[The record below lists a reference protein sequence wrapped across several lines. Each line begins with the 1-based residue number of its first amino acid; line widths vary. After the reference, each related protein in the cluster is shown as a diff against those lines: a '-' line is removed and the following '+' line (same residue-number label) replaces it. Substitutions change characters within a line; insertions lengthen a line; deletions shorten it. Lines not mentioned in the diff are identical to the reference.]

1 MNKKESSFM
10 GLVGI
15 EHPLRIG
22 KKLLLEKDLDSVFK
36 SMSPWSP
43 AFAVNPK
50 MWILKMRAPQAKLFE
65 FLKSCISKCEF
76 RYEKVDEKWTN
87 LSLGNI
93 FPPPRRTTPPT
104 PPKYFDLPKK
114 PKIPKFKLP
123 RLSHFHW
130 NQIQQLLDKFH
141 KKTPRNTLSTLL

>member
-15 EHPLRIG
+15 ERPLRIG

-43 AFAVNPK
+43 AFALNPK

-93 FPPPRRTTPPT
+93 FPPPRRTSPPT
-104 PPKYFDLPKK
+104 PQNILISPKN
-114 PKIPKFKLP
+114 PKFQNSNSP
-123 RLSHFHW
+123 DYPLSIGIRSNSF
-130 NQIQQLLDKFH
+130 
-141 KKTPRNTLSTLL
+141 